1 MIRIFNERPPNP
13 RYTFI
18 WDVDVV
24 LSFIKSNWGQNS
36 DLSLIDLTYKLTMS
50 FTLITASR
58 VLAIKNL
65 SVEYMTRS
73 KDQYIFHGDKLLK
86 NWRNY
91 QLYPS
96 VNSNAL
102 LEDSTLCVVAVS
114 DEYIKRIRTP

>member
-1 MIRIFNERPPNP
+1 M
-13 RYTFI
+13 
-18 WDVDVV
+18 
-24 LSFIKSNWGQNS
+24 L
-36 DLSLIDLTYKLTMS
+36 

-73 KDQYIFHGDKLLK
+73 KDQYIFHCDKLLK
-86 NWRNY
+86 NWKNY

-114 DEYIKRIRTP
+114 DEYIKRCLNFC